1 MASYQGLFL
10 IHTSFLNQEPVL
22 ICFFYFPWLTIS
34 YFPKTS
40 KKKKKK
46 KNQFCPFF
54 VSNSAKKHKE
64 TNQLTDGGGIN
75 TVKIEVS
82 AERKVSRG
90 YRLLQ
95 YMSCH
100 CVGSHSPKLGDQSK
114 RVLEKFENGYRIQI
128 VETYI

>member
-1 MASYQGLFL
+1 MFFLFSLAHYSYSP
-10 IHTSFLNQEPVL
+10 TS
-22 ICFFYFPWLTIS
+22 
-34 YFPKTS
+34 PKLL
-40 KKKKKK
+40 KKK

-128 VETYI
+128 VGTYI